1 MATRFHHHP
10 FSLRQL
16 QYVVAVAD
24 LQSFRRAAERCAV
37 SQPSL
42 SAQVAEVESLL
53 GVQLFDRDKR
63 GVRLTAAGGAVVQD
77 ARAVLQGADALG
89 ETARR
94 FVDPLQSV
102 LRLGVIPTIAAYLLP
117 RATPRLLAAHP
128 GLTLLWAERR
138 TASLVERIGRGE
150 LDGAVVALEADLG
163 SLETL
168 RLADDP
174 FYAALPPG
182 HPLAASSEPLTL
194 EELEGERLLLL
205 DEGHCLREQALVWC
219 GRHLP
224 EEMAFRATSLPT
236 LVQMVAA
243 GAGVTLLPS
252 IAVAAETARSGVR
265 VRPLSPPPSRTIA
278 LVWRARSPLAAALTT
293 LGGTLAASLD
303 QPVTAPA

>member
-53 GVQLFDRDKR
+53 GVQLFERDKR
-63 GVRLTAAGGAVVQD
+63 GVRLTAAGEAVVQD

-102 LRLGVIPTIAAYLLP
+102 LRLGVIPTIASYLLP
-117 RATPRLLAAHP
+117 RATPALLAAHP
-128 GLTLLWAERR
+128 KLTLLWAEHR
-138 TASLVERIGRGE
+138 TSSLVERVTRGE

-163 SLETL
+163 SLETVT
-168 RLADDP
+168 LADDP
-174 FYAALPPG
+174 FFAALPPS
-182 HPLAASSEPLTL
+182 HPLAASSDPITL
-194 EELEGERLLLL
+194 DALEGERLLLL
-205 DEGHCLREQALVWC
+205 DDGHCLREQALAWC
-219 GRHLP
+219 GRRLP

-243 GAGVTLLPS
+243 GAGVTLLPA
-252 IAVAAETARSGVR
+252 IAVATETARSRVH
-265 VRPLSPPPSRTIA
+265 VRPLAPPPSRTIVLA
-278 LVWRARSPLAAALTT
+278 WRARSPFAAALAT
-293 LGGTLAASLD
+293 LGQTLAASL
-303 QPVTAPA
+303 APLIPPPA